1 MGSDRI
7 HAYMHLSC
15 VNGKGTIFTLSS
27 IRRYTYTQTFI
38 YKYTLVLFDRN
49 LYSFDNQTL
58 QFKTSKMAEAV
69 SSAQVEKGENARMA
83 SFVGALAIADLVK
96 TTLGPKGMDKILQ
109 SMTMG
114 GDITI
119 TNDGAT
125 ILKSIHIDNA
135 AAKVLVEI
143 SKTQDDEVGDG
154 TTSVVVLA
162 GELLREAQRLM
173 DKRVHPMTIIDG
185 FRLAAD
191 IGRKALIASAVDS
204 EGDKTK
210 IREAMVN
217 VAQTTLSS
225 KILSSDKK
233 RFSNL
238 AVDAVLRL
246 EGSTDLD
253 LIQIIKKP
261 GGSLVHSYLE
271 DGFLLNKKI
280 GVGQPKRIENA
291 KILVANTPMDTDKVK
306 IYGSRV
312 RVSSMNDVA
321 AIEAAEKK
329 KMKDKCLKIVNHGI
343 NVFINRQLI
352 YNYPESIF
360 AENNVM
366 AIEHADFDGIER
378 LAAVLGGE
386 ICSTFDHPELVTLGG
401 CELIEEIMVGEDS
414 MIRFKGVKGGAAC
427 SIVLRGPSL
436 HVLDEAE
443 RSLHDALAVLSQ
455 MAVKGRIV
463 YGGGCSESLMA
474 AAIDKEVPKTSGK
487 KQLAMEAFARALRQ
501 LPATIADNAGYDS
514 ADIVAN
520 LRAAH
525 AAGNVR
531 AGIDI
536 SDGGIGDMTKLG
548 ICESFELKEHVL
560 MAAAEAAEM
569 ILRVDDIIKSAPR
582 QRQQQGM
589 PGMGGM

>member
-1 MGSDRI
+1 
-7 HAYMHLSC
+7 MHLSC

-125 ILKSIHIDNA
+125 ILKAIHIDNA

>member
-1 MGSDRI
+1 
-7 HAYMHLSC
+7 MHLSC